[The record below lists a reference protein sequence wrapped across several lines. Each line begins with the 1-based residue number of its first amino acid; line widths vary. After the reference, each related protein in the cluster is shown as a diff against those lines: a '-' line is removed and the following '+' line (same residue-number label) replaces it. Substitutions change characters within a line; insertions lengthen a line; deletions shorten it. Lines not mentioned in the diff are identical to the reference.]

1 MKSKAKKQKKIAKKL
16 LNKYR
21 LVILNEDTFEEQI
34 SFKLTRLNVFVL
46 VTMSSIILIAFTT
59 FLIAF
64 TPLREY
70 IPGYSSTA
78 LNLKATKIAYK
89 TDSLEQA
96 IRVNQQY
103 YTSIKQVLSGDVEG
117 LNFNKDSVIELAK
130 LDPSAVDLSPS
141 EEDMKLREEVLG
153 EDKYSLFESAKNE
166 MKYQS
171 LFPPVKG
178 SITSR
183 FDKGQKHYAVDVAVA
198 KDTPVKA
205 AADGIVIFAE
215 WTAMTG
221 YVLIADHGNDLLS
234 VYKHNA
240 SLNKQQ
246 GELVTSGEV
255 IATAGSTG
263 ELSTG
268 PHLHFELW
276 NKGFPSDPTDFIDFE
291 N

>member
-1 MKSKAKKQKKIAKKL
+1 MKTKKKKQKKITKKL

-46 VTMSSIILIAFTT
+46 VMLSSIVLVALTT
-59 FLIAF
+59 FMIAF

-78 LNLKATKIAYK
+78 LNLKATRIAYA

-96 IRVNQQY
+96 IRVNDQY
-103 YTSIKQVLSGDVEG
+103 YNSIKKVLSGDVKS
-117 LNFNKDSVIELAK
+117 LDFNKDSVIQLAK
-130 LDPSAVDLSPS
+130 LDPSEVDLSPS

-153 EDKYSLFESAKNE
+153 EDKYSVFETAKNAINIR
-166 MKYQS
+166 S

-178 SITSR
+178 SITAI
-183 FDKGQKHYAVDVAVA
+183 FDKQQNHFAVDIAVS

-205 AADGIVIFAE
+205 AADGTIIFAE

-221 YVLIADHGNDLLS
+221 YVIIIEHSNDLLS
-234 VYKHNA
+234 VYKHNSA
-240 SLNKQQ
+240 LNKNQ
-246 GELVTSGEV
+246 GDLVLAGEV
-255 IATAGSTG
+255 IAAAGSTG

-276 NKGFPSDPTDFIDFE
+276 SNGYAYNPTDYIDFE

>member
-1 MKSKAKKQKKIAKKL
+1 MKTKKKKQKKIAKKL

-46 VTMSSIILIAFTT
+46 VMFGSLVLISLTT
-59 FLIAF
+59 FMIAF

-70 IPGYSSTA
+70 IPGYSSTT
-78 LNLKATKIAYK
+78 LNLKATRIAYT

-96 IRVNQQY
+96 IRVNDQY
-103 YTSIKQVLSGDVEG
+103 YNSIKKVLSGDVKS
-117 LNFNKDSVIELAK
+117 LDFNKDSIIALAK
-130 LDPSAVDLSPS
+130 LDPSEVDLMPS

-153 EDKYSLFESAKNE
+153 EDKYSVFQTAKNTTNIR
-166 MKYQS
+166 S

-178 SITSR
+178 SITAK
-183 FDKGQKHYAVDVAVA
+183 FDKQQNHFAVDIAVA
-198 KDTPVKA
+198 KDAPVKA
-205 AADGIVIFAE
+205 VADGIIIFAE

-221 YVLIADHGNDLLS
+221 YVIIIEHGDDLLS
-234 VYKHNA
+234 VYKHNS
-240 SLNKQQ
+240 SLSKNQ
-246 GELVTSGEV
+246 GDLVIAGEV
-255 IATAGSTG
+255 VATAGSTG

-276 NKGFPSDPTDFIDFE
+276 SNGYANNPTDFIDFE